1 VSFGNSPAIEDIFR
15 STTPARDKFLSRLF
29 GLFSGDVVRNWSQHP
44 SAPYEDIG
52 RPTLRVRD
60 EPGWHTLDFTLR
72 RRTTGELYVSE
83 LKCELEFDGYR
94 YLRLTSPEQ
103 LAHHGSAAFKRFL
116 RLAEN
121 PSSITSTSVANPCRC
136 RAAYW
141 CGEPAPRRAC
151 RWSGIGSS

>member
-15 STTPARDKFLSRLF
+15 STTPAPDKFLSRLF
-29 GLFSGDVVRNWSQHP
+29 GLFSEDVVRNWSQHP

-83 LKCELEFDGYR
+83 
-94 YLRLTSPEQ
+94 
-103 LAHHGSAAFKRFL
+103 
-116 RLAEN
+116 
-121 PSSITSTSVANPCRC
+121 
-136 RAAYW
+136 
-141 CGEPAPRRAC
+141 
-151 RWSGIGSS
+151 